1 LKKSCT
7 GILLALKGLIIF
19 CIENKRAFGN
29 KSKEERR
36 KMKKLNMLCL
46 AIMAI
51 TIGCLG
57 LTNYKQGKRINQLEG
72 DMYLTNMQLNNT
84 SMKLEMFLDMIEE
97 EMHSSIRRISRPI
110 AREEVVKG
118 FQEFAENFRNLSEKG
133 QQNEKPNTEIEDN

>member
-1 LKKSCT
+1 LT
-7 GILLALKGLIIF
+7 IF
-19 CIENKRAFGN
+19 CTENKGVFGN
-29 KSKEERR
+29 KSKEERK

-57 LTNYKQGKRINQLEG
+57 LTNYKQGKRITQLEG
-72 DMYLTNMQLNNT
+72 EMYLTNTYLNNT
-84 SMKLEMFLDMIEE
+84 SMKLEMFLEMIEE

-110 AREEVVKG
+110 AREEVIKG
-118 FQEFAENFRNLSEKG
+118 FQEFAENFRKLSEKG

>member
-1 LKKSCT
+1 
-7 GILLALKGLIIF
+7 
-19 CIENKRAFGN
+19 
-29 KSKEERR
+29 
-36 KMKKLNMLCL
+36 MLCL

-57 LTNYKQGKRINQLEG
+57 LTNYKQGKRITQLEG
-72 DMYLTNMQLNNT
+72 EMYLTNTYLNNT
-84 SMKLEMFLDMIEE
+84 SMKLEMFLEMIEE

-133 QQNEKPNTEIEDN
+133 QQNEKPNTEIKDN

>member
-1 LKKSCT
+1 LT
-7 GILLALKGLIIF
+7 IF
-19 CIENKRAFGN
+19 CTENKGVFGN
-29 KSKEERR
+29 KSKEERK

-57 LTNYKQGKRINQLEG
+57 LTNYKQGKRITQLERE
-72 DMYLTNMQLNNT
+72 MYMNSAYLNDT
-84 SMKLEMFLDMIEE
+84 SSKLEMFLSMIEE

-118 FQEFAENFRNLSEKG
+118 FQQFAENFRKLSEKG
-133 QQNEKPNTEIEDN
+133 QQDEKPNTEIEDN

>member
-1 LKKSCT
+1 
-7 GILLALKGLIIF
+7 
-19 CIENKRAFGN
+19 
-29 KSKEERR
+29 
-36 KMKKLNMLCL
+36 MLCL

-57 LTNYKQGKRINQLEG
+57 LINHKQGKRINQLEG

-84 SMKLEMFLDMIEE
+84 SMKLEMFLEMIEE
-97 EMHSSIRRISRPI
+97 EMHSSIKRISRPI